1 MTTGLQKYFKELM
14 VPLIVLFLMIVIASA
29 ISPFFLSKANAQ
41 NIVVQIALNMIVSMG
56 MFVVILTGGIDL
68 AVGSVVAVAG
78 VFCAGLMR
86 DVPLGVAILGAV
98 LLCTCLG
105 TFVGLIVARLSI
117 APFIVTLG
125 MMSFARGIAYWYT
138 QSAPIPWSSL
148 PGAWFFLIIG
158 SRNFM
163 GIPLL
168 ALIWLAVILVTA
180 FLLRYTI
187 IGRMIYCIG
196 GNEEAVKLS
205 GINVKNW
212 KVFPYAFS
220 GFCCGIGGVL
230 LTARLGV
237 GAPSSGVGLELDSIA
252 AVVIGGASFN
262 GGIGKVSGVV
272 IGVFVLGIINNILDL
287 LNVPAYPQMMLKGAI
302 IVAAVILS
310 TLREKRQ

>member
-1 MTTGLQKYFKELM
+1 MTGVQKYFKELM
-14 VPLIVLFLMIVIASA
+14 VPLIVLLLMIIVASA
-29 ISPFFLSKANAQ
+29 ISPVFLSKPNAQ

-86 DVPLGVAILGAV
+86 EVHIGVAIVAAV
-98 LLCTCLG
+98 LLCVCLG
-105 TFVGLIVARLSI
+105 TFVGLIVARLRI

-125 MMSFARGIAYWYT
+125 MMSFARGVAYWYT

-148 PGAWFFLIIG
+148 PGAWFFLLVG
-158 SRNFM
+158 SSNIF
-163 GIPLL
+163 GVPLL
-168 ALIWLAVILVTA
+168 ALVWLAMILITA
-180 FLLRYTI
+180 FLLKYTI
-187 IGRMIYCIG
+187 IGRMVYCIG
-196 GNEEAVKLS
+196 GNEEAVRLS
-205 GINVKNW
+205 GINVKTW
-212 KVFPYAFS
+212 KIFPYAFS

-237 GAPSSGVGLELDSIA
+237 GAPSSGGGLELDSIA

-262 GGIGKVSGVV
+262 GGIGKVGGVV

-287 LNVPAYPQMMLKGAI
+287 RNVPAYPQMMLKGII

-310 TLREKRQ
+310 TLREKRR